1 MIHLHFF
8 HGREVIK
15 LVNRYLNLLRQ
26 LRSLTVRK
34 KIGFGGGQE
43 LLLIT
48 TFFFYQFQEFVFLW
62 SIVPLAISAKKI
74 LLSACF
80 AYAAFAS
87 NMILRISFVWYLNLG
102 VLFAE
107 VKECMCFELQSQNV
121 KTKNLHRRLKRI
133 MEIFIDIID
142 VVSLLQGIINVYL
155 FLNLFHKLFYI
166 VVISN
171 DMITFLQFWK
181 FLQWFLL
188 IKVTIEIFAVV
199 LAIQES
205 INQFRHIQELTLDLF
220 LASELKDWTKT
231 VREDHILVFLGH

>member
-48 TFFFYQFQEFVFLW
+48 IFFFYQFQEFVYLS
-62 SIVPLAISAKKI
+62 SIVPFAISAEKI
-74 LLSACF
+74 ALSACF

-107 VKECMCFELQSQNV
+107 VKEGMCFELQSQNV
-121 KTKNLHRRLKRI
+121 KTKNRKLKRI
-133 MEIFIDIID
+133 MEIFIEIID

>member
-1 MIHLHFF
+1 
-8 HGREVIK
+8 
-15 LVNRYLNLLRQ
+15 
-26 LRSLTVRK
+26 
-34 KIGFGGGQE
+34 
-43 LLLIT
+43 
-48 TFFFYQFQEFVFLW
+48 
-62 SIVPLAISAKKI
+62 
-74 LLSACF
+74 
-80 AYAAFAS
+80 
-87 NMILRISFVWYLNLG
+87 
-102 VLFAE
+102 
-107 VKECMCFELQSQNV
+107 
-121 KTKNLHRRLKRI
+121 
-133 MEIFIDIID
+133 MEIFIEIID

-171 DMITFLQFWK
+171 DMITLLQFWK

-220 LASELKDWTKT
+220 QASELKDWTKT